1 MSCRRQAILSAARS
15 LTRCSRASATGSTA
29 RASLSRSRGRSAD
42 QSSPSSSR
50 CCPPTH
56 RSTSATAPSTR
67 SRVTALRE
75 YLNRAVEIHIREHLL
90 ARLDHGDKLRVKLGL
105 DPTAPD
111 LHVGHLV
118 VLDVLRGFQ
127 DDGHT
132 VVLIIGDYTALIGD
146 PSGRSETR
154 PVLTP
159 DQVAANSETY
169 FEQVDLVLDRD
180 RIEVRYNSEWLAAM
194 TAADILRLMSKA
206 TLQQILQ
213 REDFSDRVKAG
224 TPIGAHEILYPFNQA
239 YDSVAINADVEI
251 GGTDQLFNLLF
262 GREIQKSYGQEP
274 QDIAVFPL
282 LEGTDG
288 SAKMGKSLGNY
299 IGLAEPPEEIY
310 GKTMSI
316 PDRLT
321 EKYLRLVSGLEGKE
335 LEAVLTL
342 KPRDAKAALAR
353 QLVKRL
359 HGDEAAAQAEAHFV
373 SQFVRKEIPDQ
384 KEEHR
389 VEGATDIVSL
399 LVATGIANSRGD
411 ARRLAEQGGV
421 RKNGEKVGPTADATT
436 GDVISAR
443 RRHVL
448 LK

>member
-1 MSCRRQAILSAARS
+1 MSRELFER
-15 LTRCSRASATGSTA
+15 
-29 RASLSRSRGRSAD
+29 
-42 QSSPSSSR
+42 
-50 CCPPTH
+50 
-56 RSTSATAPSTR
+56 
-67 SRVTALRE
+67 LRE
-75 YLNRAVEIHIREHLL
+75 RAVEIHVEDHLR
-90 ARLDHGDKLRVKLGL
+90 ARLESGESLRVKLGL

-118 VLDVLRGFQ
+118 VLDVLRAFQ

-132 VVLIIGDYTALIGD
+132 VVIIIGDYTALIGD

-159 DQVAANSETY
+159 EQVATNAETY

-194 TAADILRLMSKA
+194 TAADILRLMSTA

-288 SAKMGKSLGNY
+288 SAKMSKSLGNY

-316 PDRLT
+316 SDRLT
-321 EKYLRLVSGLEGKE
+321 EKYLRLVSDLPSAEVEK
-335 LEAVLTL
+335 VLAM
-342 KPRDAKAALAR
+342 KARDAKAALAR

-359 HGDEAAAQAEAHFV
+359 HGEEAAARAEADFD
-373 SQFVRKEIPDQ
+373 RKFRQHELPESMPELRISKPQDL
-384 KEEHR
+384 
-389 VEGATDIVSL
+389 VET
-399 LVATGIANSRGD
+399 LVEVELAKSRAE
-411 ARRLAEQGGV
+411 ARRLIDQGGV
-421 RKNGEKVGPTADATT
+421 RINGQRTNAGAVLKD
-436 GDVISAR
+436 GDVLQVGKRSFVRIR
-443 RRHVL
+443 L
-448 LK
+448 G

>member
-1 MSCRRQAILSAARS
+1 MSRELFER
-15 LTRCSRASATGSTA
+15 
-29 RASLSRSRGRSAD
+29 
-42 QSSPSSSR
+42 
-50 CCPPTH
+50 
-56 RSTSATAPSTR
+56 
-67 SRVTALRE
+67 LRK
-75 YLNRAVEIHIREHLL
+75 RAVEIHVEEHLRS
-90 ARLDHGDKLRVKLGL
+90 RLERGESLRVKLGL

-118 VLDVLRGFQ
+118 PLDVLREFQ

-132 VVLIIGDYTALIGD
+132 VVLIVGDFTAMIGD

-154 PVLTP
+154 PILTP
-159 DQVAANSETY
+159 
-169 FEQVDLVLDRD
+169 EQVDAAARTYLEQIHLVLDRE
-180 RIEVRYNSEWLAAM
+180 RLEVRRNSEWLGEM
-194 TAADILRLMSKA
+194 TGADVLRLLGKA
-206 TLQQILQ
+206 TLQQVLQ
-213 REDFSDRVKAG
+213 REDFADRLKAG

-239 YDSVAINADVEI
+239 YDSVAIHADVEI

-262 GREIQKSYGQEP
+262 GREIQKAYGQEP

-288 SAKMGKSLGNY
+288 SMKMGKSLGNY
-299 IGLAEPPEEIY
+299 IGLTELPEEIY

-316 PDRLT
+316 PDKLT
-321 EKYLRLVSGLEGKE
+321 EKYLRLVSGLKARE
-335 LEAVLTL
+335 LDAVLAM

-353 QLVKRL
+353 RLVTRL
-359 HGDEAAAQAEAHFV
+359 HGDEAAAQAEAQFV
-373 SQFVRKEIPDQ
+373 SQFVRKEIPSQ

-389 VEGATDIVSL
+389 IEGPTDIVSL
-399 LVATGIANSRGD
+399 LVAIGIATTRGD

-421 RKNGEKVGPTADATT
+421 RKNGEKVEPTATAAA